1 MGIFAGNAPSAGLKA
16 ALTATIAEI
25 AGVDISVVVVR
36 LSLPR
41 RLRSGTAEFSIAYT
55 IIVSANE
62 AVAVVERIASTDLD
76 SATAVVTQHFSNAG
90 INGAVNVVGL
100 SADIAGGDAGDI
112 VKDVLAL
119 WIGAGIGGGIGALFL
134 VLCCCCFY
142 RCYTGKGKAV
152 KQTKAPET
160 ALPTLM
166 STEEG
171 ASDKHT
177 AVTI

>member
-1 MGIFAGNAPSAGLKA
+1 MGAGTKA
-16 ALTATIAEI
+16 ALTASIAEV

-36 LSLPR
+36 LGLPR
-41 RLRSGTAEFSIAYT
+41 RLQSDTAEFSIAYT

-100 SADIAGGDAGDI
+100 SADIAGGDGGDI

-119 WIGAGIGGGIGALFL
+119 WIGAGIGGGIGVLFL
-134 VLCCCCFY
+134 LLFLSLLLY
-142 RCYTGKGKAV
+142 WQGHSSRADQGSRNSITHFDEHG
-152 KQTKAPET
+152 
-160 ALPTLM
+160 
-166 STEEG
+166 
-171 ASDKHT
+171 
-177 AVTI
+177 